1 LTPLAFMYKIIHNS
15 MGVFINGIRKLCT
28 PLSKKVVHIFRLVR
42 ITLKKT

>member
-1 LTPLAFMYKIIHNS
+1 MYKIIHNS